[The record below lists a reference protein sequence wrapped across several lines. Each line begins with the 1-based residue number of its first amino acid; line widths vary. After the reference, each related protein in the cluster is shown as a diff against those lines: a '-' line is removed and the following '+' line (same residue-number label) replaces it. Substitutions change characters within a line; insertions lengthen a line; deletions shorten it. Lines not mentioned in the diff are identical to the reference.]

1 MLPQAG
7 LLTGLKSHPLRG
19 ALTLEMHAR
28 RLPPLRVPAQI
39 LQIVALLPP
48 SQTGDGERH
57 LAAIPG
63 CTAPAPGTR
72 YQRCTLGKVEL
83 VWERHTEFCTYTFLA
98 EGKTNPLFC
107 QDLFDRVDRTWLEAI
122 PGEIVRA
129 SHVVFIREEL
139 GSGAEPLDCDFAEDS
154 LVCCDLA
161 GGAARMYSDFKLHP
175 DGNGRLL
182 VVDRGLTGIEP
193 GQLLRRLLELGNY
206 RKMALLGLPTAQ
218 AGMSQLEQLETR
230 LADLTTAVA
239 NTETDS
245 ASLLAELT
253 RLSAEIARL
262 SSETRYRMS
271 ASAAYGQ
278 LVDERLCA
286 LRVEPVRG
294 HLSLAD
300 FTERRLHPALR
311 TCASFSSRLSDLAA
325 RAEWASALM
334 RTRVETAL
342 TAQNRDLLA
351 SMDRRASIQL
361 RLQETVE
368 GLSVVAISYYA
379 VGLLGYAA
387 KPLLG
392 TSQVVLKWF
401 DAAAVLVAV
410 AATWAMLRF
419 MRHRW
424 SDSLRGRS
432 GTQPDPTPSANACRD
447 RHSETEQ
454 E

>member
-1 MLPQAG
+1 MPQDG
-7 LLTGLKSHPLRG
+7 LLTGLKSHPMRG
-19 ALTLEMHAR
+19 ALTLEMHLR
-28 RLPPLRVPAQI
+28 RFPPLRTPAQV
-39 LQIVALLPP
+39 LQIVALLP
-48 SQTGDGERH
+48 SGQSGAAERH
-57 LAAIPG
+57 VAAIPG
-63 CTAPAPGTR
+63 CQAPATGAR
-72 YQRCTLGKVEL
+72 YHRCRMGEIEL
-83 VWERHTEFCTYTFLA
+83 VWERHTEFCTYTLLA
-98 EGKTNPLFC
+98 AGKTDPLFS
-107 QDLFDRVDRTWLEAI
+107 QDLFSGVDRAWLQAI
-122 PGEIVRA
+122 PGEIIRA
-129 SHVVFIREEL
+129 SHVVLVREEP

-161 GGAARMYSDFKLHP
+161 RGAARMYSDFRMHA

-206 RKMALLGLPTAQ
+206 RKMALLGLPVAQ
-218 AGMSQLEQLETR
+218 AGMSKLQELETR

-239 NTETDS
+239 NAESDPGG
-245 ASLLAELT
+245 LLVELT
-253 RLSAEIARL
+253 GLSAEIAHL
-262 SSETRYRMS
+262 SSETRFRMS
-271 ASAAYGQ
+271 ASAAYGE
-278 LVDERLCA
+278 LVDERLSA
-286 LRVEPVRG
+286 LRVEPLRG

-311 TCASFSSRLSDLAA
+311 TCASFSSRLRDLAA

-387 KPLLG
+387 KPLLQG
-392 TSQVVLKWF
+392 SQRALEWF
-401 DAAAVLVAV
+401 DAAAVLVAA

-419 MRHRW
+419 MRRRWASAHRLR
-424 SDSLRGRS
+424 SDR
-432 GTQPDPTPSANACRD
+432 Q
-447 RHSETEQ
+447 
-454 E
+454 